1 MTATLAKLAVAVAD
15 TVVSR
20 RPSAFDARDSRAPRY
35 TSYPTALQFSD
46 AIDSEIYGQ
55 WLSALDLAERVSL
68 YVHVPFCTRL
78 CWYCGCHTRVVK
90 KTSLI
95 SEYVDNLIE
104 ELALVEARLPGR
116 LTAGALHL
124 GGGTPNMLS
133 RDDLVRLFSALRHV
147 FRFAPGA
154 EISAE
159 LDPATLTESWVRAAA
174 FHGLT
179 RASLGVQDL
188 APHVQEAVNRIEP
201 FETVARAVGWLRA
214 AGISSINLDLMYGL
228 PRQTVADVRSTLD
241 AVLTLRPERIA
252 LFGYAH
258 VPWAKPHQRLLPE
271 HALPGAEER
280 LEQSRSASERLI
292 GEGYVAIGIDHFA
305 LPDDALATTKV
316 KGELRRNFQGYTA
329 DTCKTLLGFGV
340 SSIGRLPQGYVQNRP
355 SEVAWRAAISE
366 GRLPVARGLAL
377 TEDDHLRAD
386 VIERLMCD
394 FSVDLDQ
401 VAGRHGFGSSV
412 FADDLAGLEPLA
424 AAGLVAVREQT
435 VTMTPE
441 GRAYVRLVAQVFDRR
456 SARDEGFSKV
466 I

>member
-1 MTATLAKLAVAVAD
+1 MIATLTKDAAADPLVA
-15 TVVSR
+15 R
-20 RPSAFDARDSRAPRY
+20 RPSAFDVRDSRAPRY

-46 AIDSEIYGQ
+46 AVDGDIYGQ
-55 WLSALDLAERVSL
+55 WLGALNPAERVSL
-68 YVHVPFCTRL
+68 YVHVPFCARL

-90 KTSLI
+90 KASLI
-95 SEYVDNLIE
+95 SDYVENLIA
-104 ELALVEARLPGR
+104 ELALVEARLSGR

-133 RDDLVRLFSALRHV
+133 RDDLVRLFGALRHV
-147 FRFAPGA
+147 FRFAPGI

-159 LDPATLTESWVRAAA
+159 LDPATLTEGWVRAAA

-188 APHVQEAVNRIEP
+188 APHVQDAVNRIEP

-214 AGISSINLDLMYGL
+214 AGVGSINLDLMYGL
-228 PRQTVADVRSTLD
+228 PRQTTADVRSTLD

-271 HALPGAEER
+271 HELPGSEAR
-280 LEQSRSASERLI
+280 LEQSQSAAERLV

-305 LPDDALATTKV
+305 LPDDALAISKADGV
-316 KGELRRNFQGYTA
+316 LRRNFQGYTT
-329 DTCKTLLGFGV
+329 DSCPTLLGFGA
-340 SSIGRLPQGYVQNRP
+340 SSIGRLPQGFVQNLP
-355 SEVAWRAAISE
+355 PEVAWRTAIAE
-366 GRLPVARGLAL
+366 GRLPVARGLVL
-377 TEDDHLRAD
+377 TEDDRLRGD

-394 FSVDLDQ
+394 FSVDLGQ
-401 VAGRHGFGSSV
+401 VAQRHGVEASV
-412 FADDLAGLEPLA
+412 FADDLVALQ
-424 AAGLVAVREQT
+424 GLVQEGLAVVRGRVVE
-435 VTMTPE
+435 VTPH

-456 SARDEGFSKV
+456 SAKGAGFSKV